1 MAIGPVELVVIH
13 FEGNKFNGEILPA
26 LQQLVDSDTVRI
38 IDVLFAVKDEAGKL
52 SVAEMDEVKDVFG
65 DLNPVVTELTQFL
78 SDNDVERLSES
89 LGPNSSAALILFEDR
104 WALRFAEAV
113 RSSGGSVVLSERIP
127 RRVVEELV
135 ASHAAML
142 AEPA

>member
-1 MAIGPVELVVIH
+1 MAIGPVELVVLH
-13 FEGNKFNGEILPA
+13 FEGNHFKGEILPA

-38 IDVLFAVKDEAGKL
+38 IDLLFAVKDADGSL
-52 SVAEMDEVKDVFG
+52 SVAEMDEVQDAFG
-65 DLNPVVTELTQFL
+65 DLNPVVTELTKFL
-78 SDNDVERLSES
+78 SDDDVERLSES

-127 RRVVEELV
+127 RQVVEELV
-135 ASHAAML
+135 SAHAAML
-142 AEPA
+142 SEPA